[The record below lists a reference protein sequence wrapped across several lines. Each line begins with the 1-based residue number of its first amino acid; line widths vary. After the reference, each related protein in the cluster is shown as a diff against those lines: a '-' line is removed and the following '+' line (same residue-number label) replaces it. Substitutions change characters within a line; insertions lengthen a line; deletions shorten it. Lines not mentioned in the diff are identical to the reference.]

1 MPAPA
6 RAERLALCE
15 LFLQLGPD
23 APTLLDDW
31 TTRDLA
37 AHLVVRERRPDAAA
51 GIVMS
56 ILARHA
62 ERVQALEKERPW
74 PELVGRVREGPPIW
88 NPMHVEVIDNIANT
102 VEFFV
107 HHEDVRRAQDG
118 WTIRDLSPEL
128 TDALTKA
135 IDRAGRLLTRKARVG
150 IMLEP
155 DGRPAIRLK
164 RGEPVVTIRGPIGEG
179 VLYAYGRKDVAEVT
193 LDGPDDAVAA
203 VAAAPL
209 GL

>member
-1 MPAPA
+1 MPSPA

-23 APTLLDDW
+23 APTLLGEW

-37 AHLVVRERRPDAAA
+37 AHLVMRERRPDASA
-51 GIVMS
+51 GIVVS

-62 ERVQALEKERPW
+62 ERVRLQEKERPW
-74 PELVGRVREGPPIW
+74 AELMARVREGPPIW
-88 NPMHVEVIDNIANT
+88 NPMHLEVVDTITNT
-102 VEFFV
+102 IEFFV

-118 WTIRDLSPEL
+118 WTIREL
-128 TDALTKA
+128 PSELEDALATA
-135 IDRAGRLLTRKARVG
+135 MDRSGGLLTRKARVG
-150 IMLEP
+150 IVLEP
-155 DGRPAIRLK
+155 DGRPPIRLK

-179 VLYAYGRKDVAEVT
+179 VLYAYGRKGVADVT
-193 LDGPDDAVAA
+193 IDGPADAVAA
-203 VAAAPL
+203 VAATPF